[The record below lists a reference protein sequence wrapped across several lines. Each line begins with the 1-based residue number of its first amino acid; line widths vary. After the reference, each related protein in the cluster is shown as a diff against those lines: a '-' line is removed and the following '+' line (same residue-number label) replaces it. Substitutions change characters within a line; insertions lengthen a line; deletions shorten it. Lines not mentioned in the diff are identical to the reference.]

1 MSNISLP
8 TFYDGF
14 QAREIHLTQFFGDK
28 KYPPPLRNFFTL
40 LKILGFNFAPPPHT
54 PLNF

>member
-1 MSNISLP
+1 MSYISLP

-28 KYPPPLRNFFTL
+28 KYPPPSGISL
-40 LKILGFNFAPPPHT
+40 PY
-54 PLNF
+54 